1 MNENWM
7 NHMIPK
13 KVVTVETWVSC
24 PIEKHLQK
32 MQAVRRLIPTVTK
45 YSTRL
50 YVPARQFGG
59 TCWFSSIIV

>member
-1 MNENWM
+1 M

-13 KVVTVETWVSC
+13 KVVTVETRVSC
-24 PIEKHLQK
+24 PIEKQLQK

-59 TCWFSSIIV
+59 SC